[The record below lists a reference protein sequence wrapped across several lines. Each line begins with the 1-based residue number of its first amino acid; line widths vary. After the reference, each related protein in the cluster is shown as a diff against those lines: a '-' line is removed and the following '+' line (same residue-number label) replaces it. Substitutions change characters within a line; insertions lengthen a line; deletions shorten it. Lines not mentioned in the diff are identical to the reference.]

1 MLYYTVTEGR
11 ARALDRLNLR
21 DRATHGLDWI
31 VLEATNAR
39 DAVRQW
45 RLFKAGTRPR
55 QSELEA
61 EAARYRAAAP
71 SYAAP
76 WEAEAEAVGLR
87 AADAVRALDARSQEL
102 REEQADLEKTRQ
114 TLSRLTRL
122 TPDASAGAAS
132 TRKAPARAKTPTPT
146 MKKKGSVP
154 RSPARKKG
162 GQRRKKGR

>member
-132 TRKAPARAKTPTPT
+132 KRKAPSRAKTRTPT
-146 MKKKGSVP
+146 TKKKGSAP
-154 RSPARKKG
+154 QSPARKKG
-162 GQRRKKGR
+162 RQRRKKGR